1 TTRKALASSSQVSAI
16 HKANVIQKTEACEKS
31 CSFFYL
37 VMSNLYGNIISDLCA
52 GLAGDLGLTVRLV
65 REVLSST
72 YYRIWDLNACFMKNL
87 ANPTALMLRG
97 VSMLRHLNLHDKA
110 DQIQNVILDTIVE
123 AKYRTADLGGK
134 AKTTD
139 FTNASIDH
147 L

>member
-1 TTRKALASSSQVSAI
+1 
-16 HKANVIQKTEACEKS
+16 
-31 CSFFYL
+31 
-37 VMSNLYGNIISDLCA
+37 
-52 GLAGDLGLTVRLV
+52 
-65 REVLSST
+65 
-72 YYRIWDLNACFMKNL
+72 
-87 ANPTALMLRG
+87 MLRG